1 MIATY
6 SPRQILEVGLLSY
19 HSEKNPCEPGRV
31 PTLVRSLRSDLF
43 VNYREYGHVS
53 RISREE
59 LQIFYAA

>member
-1 MIATY
+1 V
-6 SPRQILEVGLLSY
+6 RIL
-19 HSEKNPCEPGRV
+19 V
-31 PTLVRSLRSDLF
+31 PSLQSDLF